1 VPIDDDTIARISG
14 ARYQPKFDAS
24 NLVQVRMMTKIPDDI
39 IMAAGEVLD
48 NLPLGHEEESVRVI
62 ARALLA
68 ERERSAGLAD
78 DYAIRCWAAL
88 QPAEEAAV
96 AAEKIAAA
104 IRSG

>member
-1 VPIDDDTIARISG
+1 V
-14 ARYQPKFDAS
+14 F
-24 NLVQVRMMTKIPDDI
+24 
-39 IMAAGEVLD
+39 D
-48 NLPLGHEEESVRVI
+48 NLPLGHDDGSVRVI

-78 DYAIRCWAAL
+78 DCARRAWAAV

-96 AAEKIAAA
+96 AAENIAAA